1 MGSTTF
7 VVALPVGFAVTLLT
21 VFGAV
26 LATTLTTPL
35 GLTTLLTGFFA
46 ATNGFLAMGLALDL
60 LLPLIGVLTTAF
72 AGVLALGL
80 ALGLTTAFPVGFFG
94 LDRIFFC
101 AAFAAGFIDLVAG
114 FAGCL
119 ATAFFTTAALMGFLD
134 LVVGIDW
141 RLLTILLGDASTTL
155 ALTVGKYPNFVK
167 LHCKSLNYNNNF
179 FGSLTL

>member
-1 MGSTTF
+1 MGSEMCIRDS
-7 VVALPVGFAVTLLT
+7 TLLT

-26 LATTLTTPL
+26 LAAALTTPL
-35 GLTTLLTGFFA
+35 GLTDLLTGFFVLA
-46 ATNGFLAMGLALDL
+46 SCFLVRGLALNL

-80 ALGLTTAFPVGFFG
+80 ALGLATAFPIGFFA
-94 LDRIFFC
+94 LDTIFFC
-101 AAFAAGFIDLVAG
+101 AAFATGFMDLVAG

-134 LVVGIDW
+134 LVVGIGW

-167 LHCKSLNYNNNF
+167 LHCKSLNYNNYF